1 MNYISNT
8 RHQLLQLSY
17 IRTVTIFGQSG
28 LLLYLFFGLHVS
40 LNFWLIAFALLAMAL
55 LNLLSLL
62 RLNSPLPL
70 TQLEF
75 FFQLVADVAFY
86 VCLLY
91 QMGGV
96 GNPFSA
102 LLLIPLIISATS
114 LPRHYTWLTALLV
127 TISYSL
133 LMQFFIPINLPDTG
147 HQHQANAMLNL
158 HMAGMWINFIL
169 TAALI
174 TWFVV
179 NIRENLQRQ
188 ELKLNRARE
197 SSLRNHQLLSLA
209 TMAAGTAHE
218 IGTPLATM
226 RVLLHEM
233 KLDHSDDTEL
243 LDDIEILQAQVE
255 NCSDRLK
262 HLAESVQQEQKE
274 ARVLPAEQFFHE
286 ILERWHLLRP
296 TASFNPPVIDLQG
309 QPSVFSSIPLQQA
322 FINLL
327 NNAADASDQPLQIQ
341 LTSDVQQIVFTI
353 HDQGPGI
360 PLEQAESLGSPFV
373 TTKGKGLGIGL
384 FLTASALDSYGG
396 EVCLFNHPEGGTL
409 TEVKLPLVKASSKHE
424 S

>member
-1 MNYISNT
+1 MNYTSNT

-28 LLLYLFFGLHVS
+28 LLLYLFFGLHVT

-55 LNLLSLL
+55 LNMLSLL
-62 RLNSPLPL
+62 RLHSPMPL

-75 FFQLVADVAFY
+75 FFQLVADIAFY

-114 LPRHYTWLTALLV
+114 LPRYYTWLTAVLV
-127 TISYSL
+127 IISYSL
-133 LMQFFIPINLPDTG
+133 LMHFFIPINLPDTG
-147 HQHQANAMLNL
+147 HRHQAAALLNL
-158 HMAGMWINFIL
+158 HLAGMWVNFIL
-169 TAALI
+169 TAILI

-188 ELKLNRARE
+188 ELKLNRARA
-197 SSLRNHQLLSLA
+197 SSLRNQQLLSLA

-218 IGTPLATM
+218 MGTPLATM
-226 RVLLHEM
+226 RVLLHEI
-233 KLDHSDDTEL
+233 KLDHSDDEEL
-243 LDDIEILQAQVE
+243 LEDIGILQAQVE

-262 HLAESVQQEQKE
+262 HLADSVSQEQKE
-274 ARVLPAEQFFHE
+274 SRPLPARQFFDE
-286 ILERWHLLRP
+286 IMDRWLLMRP
-296 TASFNPPVIDLQG
+296 TANFSPAVMNFSGEPTIY
-309 QPSVFSSIPLQQA
+309 SSIPLQQA

-327 NNAADASDQPLQIQ
+327 NNAADASDKPLQIEVS
-341 LTSDVQQIVFTI
+341 SDSQQILFTI
-353 HDQGPGI
+353 LDQGPGI
-360 PLEQAESLGSPFV
+360 PLEQVETLGSPFI

-396 EVCLFNHPEGGTL
+396 EVRLFNHPEGGTL
-409 TEVKLPLVKASSKHE
+409 TEVRLPVIKEKQKNGH
-424 S
+424 